1 MSTDCYAVVFED
13 GATAIIP
20 VRLEVLIT
28 DSTRTRWQF
37 VDANGCAMERPL
49 SQVWHC
55 PSPVEAAEILRTLAE
70 DPHDHFDPGDRINT
84 STLLCRN
91 PAPKEKP

>member
-1 MSTDCYAVVFED
+1 MSTDCYAVVFAD
-13 GATAIIP
+13 GDTGIFPVSRCDVVHKATWVMNLDHREQCDI
-20 VRLEVLIT
+20 
-28 DSTRTRWQF
+28 
-37 VDANGCAMERPL
+37 